1 MTGIQKDN
9 FSSSG
14 DSDCQSIKLTMDETK
29 DISKDKQELKL
40 QQFHIQESDV
50 GFKES
55 KLNHMRCCSKR
66 CPLRV
71 YLTVAFIILLFVVII
86 SLSITLT
93 FTLLNNSKDNVH
105 GSTSGSEYGSADNS
119 EPSDYDY
126 NDYSDY
132 YEYGTPEDPSLA
144 GADKQTEPED
154 VGPSDEIF
162 SNPGIVYRVDP
173 RYFHDSDGDGHGDL
187 IGVTQF
193 MAYFKFMKV
202 SSTYESENCYL
213 FHTLKSYK
221 YLPPSRLQTD
231 FLNKLKTND

>member
-93 FTLLNNSKDNVH
+93 FKLLNNTKDNVH
-105 GSTSGSEYGSADNS
+105 GSKSGSEYGSADNS

-162 SNPGIVYRVDP
+162 SSPGIIYRVDP

-221 YLPPSRLQTD
+221 YLPPSPLQTD